1 MFGNLC
7 IHIQQLSLSVFLNSC
22 SCCCCSYESIKDI
35 FYVMDSI
42 EANKVD
48 IPKPEHQEE
57 DSPTCIARTKGKLFE
72 SIRCNFGVIS

>member
-1 MFGNLC
+1 
-7 IHIQQLSLSVFLNSC
+7 
-22 SCCCCSYESIKDI
+22 
-35 FYVMDSI
+35 MDSI

>member
-1 MFGNLC
+1 MAAG
-7 IHIQQLSLSVFLNSC
+7 HKK
-22 SCCCCSYESIKDI
+22 IKDI

-57 DSPTCIARTKGKLFE
+57 DSPTCLARTKGNYSAPPLLLQR
-72 SIRCNFGVIS
+72 SAAVNN